1 MLDTYFLVVTFCA
14 WIVFMVMAILN
25 AAFRNKV
32 YKPVIGD
39 LAAHQISTIVF
50 VSLIFVVTYLIL
62 QVSDLQLTDFSALVM
77 GGIWLVSTILFEFVA
92 GHYVFKNSW
101 ERLLADYNIFRGR
114 IWVLVLVATFLAP
127 YIANQLR

>member
-1 MLDTYFLVVTFCA
+1 MLDSYFFVVTFGA
-14 WIVFMVMAILN
+14 WLVFVVLAILN

-32 YKPVIGD
+32 YKPVVGD

-77 GGIWLVSTILFEFVA
+77 GGIWLVSTTLFEFVA

-101 ERLLADYNIFRGR
+101 KRHIKKVQ
-114 IWVLVLVATFLAP
+114 VLKP
-127 YIANQLR
+127 YEGSITGIPISNSISKS